1 MNILKNAFP
10 PFIET
15 KRVWERKRE
24 REKGKRGGCMGKREI
39 EKVSWAR
46 EMERVGWAR
55 EMERERNRW
64 KTSESQNVALGKIK
78 RVLFGWYVNGGELVG
93 KREIDRLVGR
103 GKEPGLVGEKERDMF
118 GWRLGKSAGWLEEM
132 NECWLVTEKK
142 MRVDWDEGKRNV
154 WFGRG
159 KEGERELLREREKR
173 RFSRNG
179 WKEKGLLT

>member
-93 KREIDRLVGR
+93 KREIDRLDGR

-118 GWRLGKSAGWLEEM
+118 GWRL
-132 NECWLVTEKK
+132 VRT
-142 MRVDWDEGKRNV
+142 RVG
-154 WFGRG
+154 
-159 KEGERELLREREKR
+159 
-173 RFSRNG
+173 
-179 WKEKGLLT
+179 